1 LNADAPTASTHAIDE
16 RPAVRMRDSPLLRTG
31 RIPPALAVGLLC
43 FAVALIADIAVKHET
58 GLRGDDPYY
67 ERMASHPTGPHTFP
81 YAYRVAVPWL
91 VHVLPFSHAT
101 SFTLL
106 ALLSFAATGGVL
118 FVILRMFDIDP
129 RLAAALMVG
138 LVLSP
143 AALVV
148 LLRNGRNV
156 DPESLLVITLGCLF
170 ILRRQRLALALTML
184 VGIAVRES
192 TLFLIPFAYV
202 VWAQRPLDRMAL
214 KDVVYVSAV
223 PALLY
228 LFMRTSIDAR
238 GKEWPGTLIT
248 ARWHVIKE
256 ALGGGGWKVE
266 ARRLAYVFGPLWL
279 AAPFAL
285 ATLKFARQG
294 LVLVVLSI
302 ISMTF
307 ALDWGRVIFLAA
319 PVFYVA
325 AAWVVKDR
333 RRLAVA
339 MVATLLAVDLG
350 YAIYM
355 QAYGVAHGLDAP
367 LVPTERV
374 Y

>member
-1 LNADAPTASTHAIDE
+1 VNADAPTQAIDKPSAPRLRE
-16 RPAVRMRDSPLLRTG
+16 TPLLRAR

-43 FAVALIADIAVKHET
+43 LVAALIANALLKHES

-67 ERMASHPTGPHTFP
+67 ERMATHPGGPHTFP

-101 SFTLL
+101 SFTVLALL
-106 ALLSFAATGGVL
+106 ALAATGGVL
-118 FVILRMFDIDP
+118 FTILRMFDIDA
-129 RLAAALMVG
+129 RLAAVLMVG

-143 AALVV
+143 PALVV
-148 LLRNGRNV
+148 LLRHGRNV
-156 DPESLLVITLGCLF
+156 DPESLLVITVGCLF
-170 ILRRQRLALALTML
+170 ILRRQRLALALALL
-184 VGIAVRES
+184 VGITVRES

-202 VWAQRPLDRMAL
+202 VWARRPLDRTAFN
-214 KDVVYVSAV
+214 DVAYVSAV
-223 PALLY
+223 PAVLY

-238 GKEWPGTLIT
+238 GKEWPGTLLT
-248 ARWHVIKE
+248 ARWHVLQE
-256 ALGGGGWKVE
+256 ALGGGGWRIE
-266 ARRLAYVFGPLWL
+266 LRRMAYVFGPLWL

-294 LVLVVLSI
+294 LVLVALSVV
-302 ISMTF
+302 SMTF

-333 RRLAVA
+333 RRLAIA

>member
-1 LNADAPTASTHAIDE
+1 LNAEAPTRAIDRSQPTRLGE
-16 RPAVRMRDSPLLRTG
+16 SARLRTG
-31 RIPPALAVGLLC
+31 RLLPALAVGLLC
-43 FAVALIADIAVKHET
+43 LGVMVIADAVLKHES
-58 GLRGDDPYY
+58 GIRGDDAYY
-67 ERMASHPTGPHTFP
+67 ERMATHPSGPHTFP

-91 VHVLPFSHAT
+91 VHVMPFSHAT

-106 ALLSFAATGGVL
+106 ALVALAATGGAL
-118 FVILRMFDIDP
+118 FTILRMFGIDP
-129 RLAAALMVG
+129 RLSAVLMVG

-143 AALVV
+143 PALVV

-156 DPESLLVITLGCLF
+156 DPESLLVLTLGCLF
-170 ILRRQRLALALTML
+170 ILRRQRLALAVTML
-184 VGIAVRES
+184 IGAAVRES
-192 TLFLIPFAYV
+192 SLFLVPFAYV
-202 VWAQRPLDRMAL
+202 VWARRPFDRDAL
-214 KDVVYVSAV
+214 RDTIYVSAA
-223 PALLY
+223 PLLLY

-238 GKEWPGTLIT
+238 GKQWPGTFVS
-248 ARWHVIKE
+248 ARFHVIRE

-266 ARRLAYVFGPLWL
+266 LRRMAYVFGPIWI

-285 ATLKFARQG
+285 ATLRFARQS
-294 LVLVVLSI
+294 LVLVALCV
-302 ISMTF
+302 ISFTF

-333 RRLAVA
+333 RRLAIA
-339 MVATLLAVDLG
+339 IVATLLAMDLG

-355 QAYGVAHGLDAP
+355 QAYGVDHGLDAP